1 MSLLDE
7 AINGSIESTVMLR
20 SLLRDY
26 DPAVRNVSRIGGAS
40 AGHNTTVDGIYALNT
55 EAFDLNNGELKCKAD
70 TAISGNLEWDKYGI
84 RAINGDKNLVFL
96 HGDIDL
102 LAKRAELKEI
112 AAHGILEFR
121 YNFTGFAR
129 RRFRGCNIYFFGLWF
144 CHAGIED
151 CTFNSR
157 KVCFSDMPY
166 YFKNVHGTVDTMR
179 ISIMDFQDFE
189 KAYGNHI
196 RPQQLGPKKVK
207 DWRTLRAF
215 YNNRKKYSKYWIDP
229 TELIDCEALIKSMG
243 LENLNLQYLYIR
255 DCTFQIVFQYR
266 NGRWNCNEC
275 AAK

>member
-1 MSLLDE
+1 MGLLDE
-7 AINGSIESTVMLR
+7 AINGSIESAVMLR

-26 DPAVRNVSRIGGAS
+26 DPAVRNVPCIGGAS
-40 AGHNTTVDGIYALNT
+40 AGHNTTAAGIHALNT
-55 EAFDLNNGELKCKAD
+55 EAFDLNNGELKCKTD
-70 TAISGNLEWDKYGI
+70 TAITGDPEWDKYGI
-84 RAINGDKNLVFL
+84 RAINGDKDLVFL
-96 HGDIDL
+96 EGIARPTKH
-102 LAKRAELKEI
+102 AELREI
-112 AAHGILEFR
+112 VARDTLAFH

-129 RRFRGCNIYFFGLWF
+129 KRFQGSNIYFFGLWF

-151 CTFNSR
+151 CTFNSHEVR
-157 KVCFSDMPY
+157 FSDMPY

-179 ISIMDFQDFE
+179 ISIMDFQHFE
-189 KAYGNHI
+189 EAYGNHI

-207 DWRTLRAF
+207 DWRALRAF

-229 TELIDCEALIKSMG
+229 TELIDCDTLIKSMG